1 MNALLDQ
8 GKNLALSTLDK
19 MRHGEHKEHR
29 EHRGRNIA
37 IVTVFV
43 LSASSV
49 FSVAPGQSRTATE
62 REARTSYRDEY
73 GVLSDRNMFL
83 RDRRKPATTS
93 PTSRPAEKPPEQ
105 TFMLTGVVYEPLE
118 GKAFAY
124 FEDLNAN
131 TILRVGVGEKVA
143 RGIVAG
149 IDINA
154 VSYERDGKYT
164 SVLVGED
171 LTGAKASLGTPSSV
185 AAEAA
190 SPGGTSVPAI
200 DPNNPNLTTEQR
212 MRLRRQQERR

>member
-1 MNALLDQ
+1 MNERLPRYGEHSFSLFRNVIAAALLL
-8 GKNLALSTLDK
+8 GATLP
-19 MRHGEHKEHR
+19 
-29 EHRGRNIA
+29 
-37 IVTVFV
+37 
-43 LSASSV
+43 L
-49 FSVAPGQSRTATE
+49 VAQSRNATE
-62 REARTSYRDEY
+62 RETRTSYRDQY

-83 RDRRKPATTS
+83 RDRQITATTT

-105 TFMLTGVVYEPLE
+105 AFMLTGVVYEPLE

-154 VSYERDGKYT
+154 VSYERDGKHT

-171 LTGAKASLGTPSSV
+171 LTGAKASLGASSHG
-185 AAEAA
+185 ATEAA
-190 SPGGTSVPAI
+190 SPGATSAPAI
-200 DPNNPNLTTEQR
+200 DPNNPNLTTEER